1 MISALAKNN
10 SAMFAGALQQHLR
23 NTPGGRVDARPFTR
37 GSVPMSLTAHGRIEK
52 PAGAWTPEQTVD
64 VLFASVNRGD
74 FYILCPDNEVQRRT
88 DAKRILWVA
97 GDIPENRPP
106 LSRWH
111 PDYAKP
117 LKKWM
122 QE

>member
-52 PAGAWTPEQTVD
+52 PAGAWTPEQTVV
-64 VLFASVNRGD
+64 VLFAPVNRGD
-74 FYILCPDNEVQRRT
+74 FDILCPDNEVQGAPTQSASFGSPVTFPKTARPCH
-88 DAKRILWVA
+88 A
-97 GDIPENRPP
+97 GTPTMPNP
-106 LSRWH
+106 
-111 PDYAKP
+111 
-117 LKKWM
+117 
-122 QE
+122 